1 MPCLG
6 ENAAL
11 LGRILD
17 RWHPNRGPTD
27 QIKPL
32 TLRHQLREATNT
44 PKSPMS
50 SLVRKSLRLLL
61 AITAISLPAA
71 EPAFEIRLEGVK
83 FDYPGAEQWAEI
95 ARPDGRTNWAFAI
108 YTGQNKW
115 TVPLQEDTPGTYRIV
130 RVERRAGEKKSD
142 VTIGNESQLALDL
155 PAGTKVSKPTAAS
168 QPLLE
173 VGEFKTFYTAAEPWC
188 VNDHTFVQGPDKTWH
203 LFGITHPKPLVWE
216 KDPGRQLAHATAKTL
231 LQIPWDTQPFAV
243 TRDWEKYREFV
254 FWAPHV
260 VRHDG
265 TYYMFV
271 CVGDRDTHRYRI
283 HLLTS
288 SDLKSWTRSPHNPM
302 VVDGFDGRDPF
313 VMRVGEQ
320 WVLYYTANSTP
331 ECGNHIIAAVTS
343 KDLVHWSDRKVIFI
357 HPRAGSFG
365 GPTES
370 PFVVRRGGQYYL
382 FVCDNEW
389 TDVYVSTD
397 PFHWD
402 FTQKNTRFL
411 AHASEIVRDTD
422 GKWFISH
429 AGWTSG
435 PLKIAPLKWKDGLD
449 MEPTNILPAE
459 K

>member
-1 MPCLG
+1 M
-6 ENAAL
+6 
-11 LGRILD
+11 R
-17 RWHPNRGPTD
+17 
-27 QIKPL
+27 
-32 TLRHQLREATNT
+32 
-44 PKSPMS
+44 
-50 SLVRKSLRLLL
+50 SLVRSSLALVFLV
-61 AITAISLPAA
+61 ATASITLGA
-71 EPAFEIRLEGVK
+71 EPAFHLRLEGIR

-95 ARPDGRTNWAFAI
+95 AGPDDQRSWAFAI
-108 YTGQNKW
+108 YTGKNEW
-115 TVPLQEDTPGTYRIV
+115 IVPLREQGAGTYRIL
-130 RVERRAGEKKSD
+130 RVERRAGDKTSD
-142 VTIGNESQLALDL
+142 VTIAEDSQLSLEL
-155 PAGTKVSKPTAAS
+155 KEPQNISKPA
-168 QPLLE
+168 QPSKPLVE
-173 VGEFKTFYTAAEPWC
+173 AGEFKTFYTAPEPWC

-203 LFGITHPKPLVWE
+203 LFGITHPKPLSWE

-254 FWAPHV
+254 FWAPYV
-260 VRHDG
+260 IRHDG

-288 SDLKSWTRSPHNPM
+288 PDLETWTRSPDNPM

-313 VMRVGEQ
+313 VMRVGDQ

-331 ECGNHIIAAVTS
+331 ECGNHQVVSVTS
-343 KDLVHWSDRKVIFI
+343 QDLTHWSNRKVVFT

-370 PFVVRRGGQYYL
+370 PFIVRRGDNYYL
-382 FVCDNEW
+382 FLCDNEW
-389 TDVYVSTD
+389 TDIYVSND
-397 PFHWD
+397 PFHWEFD
-402 FTQKNTRFL
+402 HKNTRIR

-422 GKWFISH
+422 DKWFISH

-435 PLKIAPLKWKDGLD
+435 PLKIAPLKWNDGLD
-449 MEPTNILPAE
+449 DEPTNILPVE

>member
-1 MPCLG
+1 M
-6 ENAAL
+6 AL
-11 LGRILD
+11 
-17 RWHPNRGPTD
+17 T
-27 QIKPL
+27 
-32 TLRHQLREATNT
+32 TLRANT
-44 PKSPMS
+44 
-50 SLVRKSLRLLL
+50 KSLMRLLTQQSLGLFFLIATAPFL
-61 AITAISLPAA
+61 AGA
-71 EPAFEIRLEGVK
+71 EPAFQIRLEGVK
-83 FDYPGAEQWAEI
+83 FDYPGAEHWAEI
-95 ARPDGRTNWAFAI
+95 ERPDGERSWAFAI
-108 YTGQNKW
+108 YTGQGNW
-115 TVPLQEDTPGTYRIV
+115 TVPLREEAMGEYRIV
-130 RVERRAGEKKSD
+130 RVERRAGDKKSD
-142 VTIGNESQLALDL
+142 VTIAKDSELKLELSATPNTFKSIQQPRALVE
-155 PAGTKVSKPTAAS
+155 P
-168 QPLLE
+168 
-173 VGEFKTFYTAAEPWC
+173 GEFKTFYTAPEPWC
-188 VNDHTFVQGPDKTWH
+188 VNDHTFIQGPDKTWH

-231 LQIPWDTQPFAV
+231 LQSPWDAEPFAV

-260 VRHDG
+260 IKHDG
-265 TYYMFV
+265 LYHMFV
-271 CVGDRDTHRYRI
+271 CVGDQDTHRYRI

-288 SDLKSWTRSPHNPM
+288 PDLKEWTRSPHNPM

-313 VMRVGEQ
+313 VMRVRDQ

-331 ECGNHIIAAVTS
+331 ECGNHIVACVTS
-343 KDLVHWSDRKVIFI
+343 KDLVHWSDRKVVFI

-370 PFVVRRGGQYYL
+370 PFVVRRGNNYYL

-389 TDVYVSTD
+389 TEVYVSTD

-435 PLKIAPLKWKDGLD
+435 PLKIAPLKWNDGLD
-449 MEPTNILPAE
+449 KEPTNILSAE

>member
-1 MPCLG
+1 MRL
-6 ENAAL
+6 
-11 LGRILD
+11 
-17 RWHPNRGPTD
+17 
-27 QIKPL
+27 
-32 TLRHQLREATNT
+32 
-44 PKSPMS
+44 
-50 SLVRKSLRLLL
+50 LVRYSCWLSLFATVSVAVR
-61 AITAISLPAA
+61 A
-71 EPAFEIRLEGVK
+71 ESAFNIRLEGVK

-95 ARPDGRTNWAFAI
+95 ERPDGKHAWAFAI
-108 YTGQNKW
+108 YTGQGNW
-115 TVPLQEDTPGTYRIV
+115 TVPLREEAAGKYRIL
-130 RVERRAGEKKSD
+130 RVERRAGDKKSD
-142 VTIGNESQLALDL
+142 VTIATTSELSLELKEAQKNFK
-155 PAGTKVSKPTAAS
+155 PAPPSKPLVTA
-168 QPLLE
+168 
-173 VGEFKTFYTAAEPWC
+173 GEFTTFYAAAEPWC
-188 VNDHTFVQGPDKTWH
+188 VNDHTFIQGPDQTWH

-231 LQIPWDTQPFAV
+231 LQAPWDAQPFAV
-243 TRDWEKYREFV
+243 TRDWKKYREFV

-271 CVGDRDTHRYRI
+271 CVGDQDTHRYRI

-288 SDLKSWTRSPHNPM
+288 PDLKSWTRSPDNPM

-313 VMRVGEQ
+313 VMRVGDQ

-331 ECGNHIIAAVTS
+331 EGGNHIVASVTS
-343 KDLVHWSDRKVIFI
+343 QDLVHWSNRKVVFT

-370 PFVVRRGGQYYL
+370 PFIVRRGNHYYL

-389 TDVYVSTD
+389 TDVYVSND

-402 FTQKNTRFL
+402 FGQKNTRIL
-411 AHASEIVRDTD
+411 AHAAEIVRDSD

-435 PLKIAPLKWKDGLD
+435 PLRLAPLQWNDGLD
-449 MEPTNILPAE
+449 NGPTNILPAE